1 MILTVCH
8 VGLLDAAVVGNVLA
22 LSLLPLEVEPGL
34 LVVLL
39 AVLVDDALGAIIVLL
54 SSLLLPPIF
63 QVSCDLDWISRYS
76 LKRN

>member
-1 MILTVCH
+1 MLLTVCH

-39 AVLVDDALGAIIVLL
+39 AVLVDDALGAIVVLL
-54 SSLLLPPIF
+54 RGLLLPPVF
-63 QVSCDLDWISRYS
+63 QVT
-76 LKRN
+76 

>member
-1 MILTVCH
+1 MIRTVCH
-8 VGLLDAAVVGNVLA
+8 VSLLDAAIVGNVLA

-63 QVSCDLDWISRYS
+63 QVT
-76 LKRN
+76 